1 MAVVQLML
9 VWEENKMQIPSGDSF
24 GNRSAQLKSTNIQG
38 QSSDGLALMKGAVDG
53 FYNEL
58 KTSALLDAN
67 NELFDYQVGLD
78 TASSQVAELLAA
90 GKITDKEIAPTYQK
104 LEDAIKPPNFDGLD
118 RNSQKQYLLDQKKLS
133 YNNKLGISLL
143 IKNAGAARAGAT
155 VARTVEKVGE
165 LAYSGKVS
173 ASGAIQTLENNED
186 FQKTG
191 EFGFGFDW
199 SLQKE
204 ANYQRLQSSYIS
216 GGIKDAND
224 TGSIDQLKTLRAM
237 LLEDN
242 PETNYLTSLIKSDY
256 LKQINASIDVNV
268 GRSYANTLVDGMNQ
282 QVEKT
287 GNLSAVNAYSLLRKT
302 QGDTA
307 KEDTET
313 AKYIANQMGVKF
325 DQQQFN
331 NNPQYTEQLKQTFFN
346 QALDRYGSPAMA
358 AISIQVGHE
367 QMNSWLKEFGNPSKG
382 QLSEADFINKM
393 PDEKLKQTALK
404 ISQQKEDE
412 LDIDSTLAL
421 IDRNKNLNDDQKCY
435 AKAQVRQFAEN
446 LQNQQQLAYREK
458 HQSVWRD
465 LYVNKVPLGDI
476 DPQLIKSLKN
486 SDQITLLEKP
496 VEQLDLSVLSE
507 ARGRLKAGEEFDVLG
522 DYSSRLPI
530 NNLDKL
536 LSLQQELADNPE
548 KKEIL
553 KIMNAFVSDRS
564 HLLGIQDKQ
573 RVSQLNDAVTDEID
587 DFELSKGRKATQQER
602 RDITDRHILQ
612 AKLDEPFYRQRE
624 SIAQSID
631 NVTQVAIPEHARQQ
645 IINELKTEGL
655 AVTDENIQLVYQGVK
670 DVG

>member
-1 MAVVQLML
+1 
-9 VWEENKMQIPSGDSF
+9 MQIPSGDSF

-421 IDRNKNLNDDQKCY
+421 IDRNKNLNDDQKRI
-435 AKAQVRQFAEN
+435 AKASIKSFMLEKQQALKEKYQEN
-446 LQNQQQLAYREK
+446 HQAIWNQ
-458 HQSVWRD
+458 
-465 LYVNKVPLGDI
+465 LYVKGEPINKVDAS
-476 DPQLIKSLKN
+476 QLCALTEEDRK
-486 SDQITLLEKP
+486 QLLEKTP
-496 VEQLDLSVLSE
+496 PTQLDFQTYQE
-507 ARGRLKAGEEFDVLG
+507 ARGRVMAGKPIDLVKDYFGKIPKDQLKELIDLQENIKNDPARRDGVIKTSTLINSRIKAAGFINEKNLNILNASIVDDVE
-522 DYSSRLPI
+522 SF
-530 NNLDKL
+530 
-536 LSLQQELADNPE
+536 E
-548 KKEIL
+548 KKNGRVASPKEIL
-553 KIMNAFVSDRS
+553 
-564 HLLGIQDKQ
+564 
-573 RVSQLNDAVTDEID
+573 
-587 DFELSKGRKATQQER
+587 
-602 RDITDRHILQ
+602 DITDKQFVWMR
-612 AKLDEPFYRQRE
+612 LDEGAWFDTQKPYYQMTKDERKVARVASVSNIPQKELRRIKDALKIQGLSDTE
-624 SIAQSID
+624 D
-631 NVTQVAIPEHARQQ
+631 N
-645 IINELKTEGL
+645 IIELYSRK
-655 AVTDENIQLVYQGVK
+655 
-670 DVG
+670 VGND